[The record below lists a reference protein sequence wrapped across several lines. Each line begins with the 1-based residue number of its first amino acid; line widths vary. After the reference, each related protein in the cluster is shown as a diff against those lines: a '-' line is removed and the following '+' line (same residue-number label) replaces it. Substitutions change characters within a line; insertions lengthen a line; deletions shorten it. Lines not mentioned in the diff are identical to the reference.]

1 VGWRYLDIADFL
13 IIAGAV
19 LGVDPMEL
27 GRSDHL
33 VALAESALGSPS
45 ASYEGHEFYPDFS
58 RKAAVLFTH
67 LARNHPLPD
76 GNKRTALQCMVEFEE
91 LLANVASSA
100 VNEGAFADWIAARLL
115 KRSPQ
120 SVSP

>member
-1 VGWRYLDIADFL
+1 
-13 IIAGAV
+13 
-19 LGVDPMEL
+19 MEL

-76 GNKRTALQCMVEFEE
+76 GNKRTALQFMVEFEE
-91 LLANVASSA
+91 LLANVTSNAGSG
-100 VNEGAFADWIAARLL
+100 VAFVDWIAARLV
-115 KRSPQ
+115 KVTPK
-120 SVSP
+120 SVTP

>member
-1 VGWRYLDIADFL
+1 MA
-13 IIAGAV
+13 
-19 LGVDPMEL
+19 L

-33 VALAESALGSPS
+33 VALAESALGSPA

-67 LARNHPLPD
+67 LALNDPLPD
-76 GNKRTALQCMVEFEE
+76 GNKRTALLCMVAFIEQNDYSLDTPTVDGAEMDAFEE

-100 VNEGAFADWIAARLL
+100 VSEGAF
-115 KRSPQ
+115 
-120 SVSP
+120 